1 MKIVAIL
8 LIVGIF
14 LPCIPMLPMGD
25 CSEEN
30 HVGGL
35 KVNGVSSFHCPL
47 CTLIVNATL
56 SEPLPLPLIGQLPS
70 TECLRMVD
78 DLTRSIFRPP
88 EYGIPN
94 AYSMGMK
101 EIHRVAVEYLA

>member
-1 MKIVAIL
+1 MKIIAIL
-8 LIVGIF
+8 LTVGVLF
-14 LPCIPMLPMGD
+14 SCIPMVPMND
-25 CSEEN
+25 CPEES
-30 HVGGL
+30 HMGGL
-35 KVNGVSSFHCPL
+35 KVNSGSSYHCPL
-47 CTLIVNATL
+47 CTLIVNAAL
-56 SEPLPLPLIGQLPS
+56 PEPLPLPLIGQLLS
-70 TECLRMVD
+70 TEYLRMVD